1 LAGRDSAECDISGK
15 SKISRF
21 QEHARQFTAVRPFYT
36 SFTLVGFLEVTMSER
51 PDPLDPL
58 PGDEPVPQTP
68 DDIIDDEDDDYDD
81 DEPLSDDETGPDPTK
96 VI

>member
-1 LAGRDSAECDISGK
+1 
-15 SKISRF
+15 
-21 QEHARQFTAVRPFYT
+21 
-36 SFTLVGFLEVTMSER
+36 MSER
-51 PDPLDPL
+51 PDPLDTL

-81 DEPLSDDETGPDPTK
+81 DDEPLSDDETGPDPTR